1 MRHWASP
8 PTLWAFLSSSEREA
22 IRLTSP
28 SKSVSRSVVSNSL
41 HPCELYPTRLL
52 CPRNSPGKN
61 TGVGCHVLLQ
71 GIFPTQGL
79 NPSLLRCRQTLPSE
93 PPGKPP
99 SPFQNLQLVS
109 SAGTWA
115 GCLHPV
121 LHRWAGPSRGDSHR
135 VRAARGR
142 GGLLLSSLELD
153 LCASQGG
160 LLRFLTLLLHLGGEK
175 ADRIQPAKGPPE
187 KVSLAHSLREPLYL
201 QLGVLWRLY
210 EGLIRGGVR
219 VFRERESLGRRVL
232 VGRRG

>member
-1 MRHWASP
+1 MPCPTPGDLPDPGIEPKSP
-8 PTLWAFLSSSEREA
+8 A
-22 IRLTSP
+22 
-28 SKSVSRSVVSNSL
+28 
-41 HPCELYPTRLL
+41 
-52 CPRNSPGKN
+52 
-61 TGVGCHVLLQ
+61 LQ
-71 GIFPTQGL
+71 AD
-79 NPSLLRCRQTLPSE
+79 SLPSE

-99 SPFQNLQLVS
+99 SPFQSLQLVS